1 MRRSISLR
9 QNQVTTGTSSQPT
22 FRAESSSQRKLR
34 GRVMKLLKLL
44 SVLVALVGVAL
55 LALVAAPSVH
65 GPFDSPVLAQ
75 GTRRAESP
83 ERRGRA
89 LTVLAGPG
97 AQIGVSIPG
106 IA

>member
-22 FRAESSSQRKLR
+22 FRAESSSQRKLQ

-75 GTRRAESP
+75 GTQRAESP
-83 ERRGRA
+83 ERGRA
-89 LTVLAGPG
+89 LTVLAGRG
-97 AQIGVSIPG
+97 AAIGVSSPEL
-106 IA
+106 AS